1 MKTIFMN
8 RHKLAHRN
16 GRNKDNSYI
25 NISNEEL
32 HVLISDSKNF
42 VEQILEKVLKANIKQ

>member
-1 MKTIFMN
+1 MGKTITTYLIDENPQGSQYSF
-8 RHKLAHRN
+8 
-16 GRNKDNSYI
+16 
-25 NISNEEL
+25 ISNEEL